1 VVCPYGAGR
10 GPAGSGGGRV
20 YISAC
25 GGGIIVVCWM
35 AVSPHNPSTDILH

>member
-10 GPAGSGGGRV
+10 SPAGSGGRRV

-25 GGGIIVVCWM
+25 GGGITVVYWVT
-35 AVSPHNPSTDILH
+35 VSSV